1 MYSVRLL
8 PQARRFYADA
18 DRPLANKLAR
28 CFEQLEENPRIHPN
42 ITRLKGPLA
51 GYYRFRVGDYRVI
64 YQVLHGSREVTV
76 IYIRHRSVAYRGL

>member
-8 PQARRFYADA
+8 PQAGRFYADA

-28 CFEQLEENPRIHPN
+28 CFEQLEQNPRIHPN

-64 YQVLHGSREVTV
+64 YRIEERGRIVIVAIIAHRRE
-76 IYIRHRSVAYRGL
+76 AYE

>member
-28 CFEQLEENPRIHPN
+28 CFEQLEQNPRIHPN

-64 YQVLHGSREVTV
+64 YRIEERGRIVIVAIIAHRRE
-76 IYIRHRSVAYRGL
+76 AYE